1 MTRLST
7 THRSGG
13 EHLMAWTQCGH
24 ADFQIRLDRNAIL
37 LLMMV
42 QYFMGV
48 MQILTAQTPP
58 FCTTVTRTQC
68 AEAADFNLD
77 QLPPWSLPP
86 TVSGTDSFT

>member
-1 MTRLST
+1 
-7 THRSGG
+7 
-13 EHLMAWTQCGH
+13 MAWTQCGH

-77 QLPPWSLPP
+77 QLPPMVTSTNSIRDRLIHLGPR
-86 TVSGTDSFT
+86 G

>member
-1 MTRLST
+1 
-7 THRSGG
+7 
-13 EHLMAWTQCGH
+13 MAWTQCGH
-24 ADFQIRLDRNAIL
+24 ADFQIRLDWNAIL

-77 QLPPWSLPP
+77 QTSIPPQWSLPP